1 MKEYIV
7 NLADISEYGRRMII
21 GNGIPKEE
29 LIRCKDC
36 KYYRIYKHTDWTVEL
51 CGRIRTTMADP
62 VKEDDYC
69 SKAERRTDETD

>member
-36 KYYRIYKHTDWTVEL
+36 VYHGSVTIGNRVSLTNF
-51 CGRIRTTMADP
+51 
-62 VKEDDYC
+62 C
-69 SKAERRTDETD
+69 SRLNDCTGEEEFCSRAERKES